1 MNASE
6 PAAAAPGPT
15 LPAPPPRL
23 PPPRLPVTSR
33 LGLGLFLVYVLLYG
47 GFMGLVLARPDLLA
61 LRPAGGMN
69 LALIAGLGLIA
80 AAFLL
85 AVIYMLGRRD
95 T

>member
-1 MNASE
+1 MNASRRT
-6 PAAAAPGPT
+6 AAAPPPT
-15 LPAPPPRL
+15 PPAPPPRI
-23 PPPRLPVTSR
+23 PVASR
-33 LGLGLFLVYVLLYG
+33 LGLALFLVYVMLYG

-61 LRPAGGMN
+61 RRLAGGVN

-85 AVIYMLGRRD
+85 ALIYMLGRRG

>member
-6 PAAAAPGPT
+6 RSAAAPGPT
-15 LPAPPPRL
+15 PPA